1 MLIFGETPQQRKKW
15 LMDLIRT
22 NRNFIKTLEEKR
34 HIFPEAEQ
42 LLPTLRQEIKDWL
55 AEMVELERWRRREG
69 YEPDQPYK
77 PPSLIAYEKQ
87 LEADG
92 ELDDYMEYHATLQAE
107 IDRLEY
113 EYQMKGETNGK
124 N

>member
-1 MLIFGETPQQRKKW
+1 MLIYGETPKQRKKR

-22 NRNFIKTLEEKR
+22 NRNLIKTLEDKR
-34 HIFPEAEQ
+34 RIFPEADE

-77 PPSLIAYEKQ
+77 PPSLIAYDKQ

-92 ELDDYMEYHATLQAE
+92 ELEDYMEYHATLQAE

>member
-1 MLIFGETPQQRKKW
+1 MLIYCETPKQHKEW
-15 LMDLIRT
+15 LLDLIRT
-22 NRNFIKTLEEKR
+22 NRSFIKELEKKR
-34 HIFPEAEQ
+34 DIIPEAEQ

-69 YEPDQPYK
+69 YDPEQPYK

-92 ELDDYMEYHATLQAE
+92 ELEDYMEYNSALRAE
-107 IDRLEY
+107 IDKLEY
-113 EYQMKGETNGK
+113 EYQLKEGK
-124 N
+124 DEN